1 MKNKELNIMKK
12 LTEFYSVEENINTI
26 LPIIEQRSKIS
37 LRLVDWFVT
46 NFSKK
51 NNTNYKNSEGNTFF
65 VYLRYKAELKSYQK
79 NSFDPFCRGA
89 RIKFQYDVSKPNKYI
104 ETTVK
109 QLCFFKWVI
118 RNNILDYILKN
129 FKEIEKD
136 MNENSKKSKTDNKRT
151 SLSIN
156 ATRTCTKR
164 FEKVILSFE

>member
-12 LTEFYSVEENINTI
+12 LTEFYTQKENIDII
-26 LPIIEQRSKIS
+26 LPIIEQKSKIS
-37 LRLVDWFVT
+37 LRLIDWFVT
-46 NFSKK
+46 NYSKK
-51 NNTNYKNSEGNTFF
+51 NNTNYTNNDGITFF

-79 NSFDPFCRGA
+79 SSFDPFCRGP
-89 RIKFQYDVSKPNKYI
+89 RIKFQYDLNDPNKYI

-118 RNNILDYILKN
+118 RNDILQYITKN
-129 FKEIEKD
+129 FKCIETD
-136 MNENSKKSKTDNKRT
+136 MNENTKKQRTDNKRT

>member
-12 LTEFYSVEENINTI
+12 LTEFYSIKNNIDII

-37 LRLVDWFVT
+37 LRLIDWFVT
-46 NFSKK
+46 NYSKK
-51 NNTNYKNSEGNTFF
+51 NNTNYTNSEGKTFF

-79 NSFDPFCRGA
+79 NAFDPFCRGP
-89 RIKFQYDVSKPNKYI
+89 RIKFQYDIDNPQKYI

-118 RNNILDYILKN
+118 KNNILDYINKN
-129 FKEIEKD
+129 FKDIEKD
-136 MNENSKKSKTDNKRT
+136 MTDNSKKEKTDNKRT